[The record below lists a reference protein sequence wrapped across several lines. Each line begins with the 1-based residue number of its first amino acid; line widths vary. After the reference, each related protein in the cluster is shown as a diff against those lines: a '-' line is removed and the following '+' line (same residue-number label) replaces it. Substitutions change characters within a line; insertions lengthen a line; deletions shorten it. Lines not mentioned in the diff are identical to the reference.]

1 MRKHFLLL
9 FLMALLPLAGWAQ
22 IDISGYTVEIHGTAS
37 YVYNGA
43 AQVVTLDVTAPGATE
58 AIPAANYDVEYFDEA
73 GTTPVAAANVKNAG
87 TYKVRAKG
95 KGSYTGET
103 AMITFV
109 ITRKSIAG
117 DSFAVTTTGG
127 PFSYDGTAK
136 TFTTVTFKDG
146 ETTLTPATT
155 EANNDYTFVY
165 VDNTDACAATD
176 EDAAY
181 ILFTGYGNYQ
191 GTKKY
196 KFAIAKAD
204 IPYAVVNA
212 ATPAAVTDLKYTGIL
227 QNLATAGAALDA
239 NYGTVQYK
247 VGTGAYAAA
256 LPQGLNADTYDVR
269 WKIVG
274 SNNYNDVAEAQIAAS
289 YYTKAEL
296 TTINTA
302 VQALGDTETLSGEQA
317 AAVNAV
323 LGTAYTDATTGAEVD
338 KDALGDAVEA
348 IGDVTT
354 TVYVKTR
361 TTTVA
366 IGKSA
371 SKLRFVT
378 IGKTKEAYD
387 GTPLSLAEGQFSITG
402 WAAGDNAEIQATRN
416 HIVAKYVTNTGTPES
431 PVWTEQ
437 AATTVG
443 PDAGTYY
450 VQANVADAKYTNAG
464 GVEILLSQNYDFTIV
479 KNAWVIERAPLTI
492 TAKSQSVAFGTA
504 LPTIAS
510 IDPVWEVSGAVTV
523 GGVTETPQN
532 VYEVVYNGTYTPEGG
547 VETALAAGKTDVPF
561 GPYANAYK
569 VQLQGGEAAPAN
581 YEVTLVNGTLT
592 ITGAAF
598 SIFATVPNTIQ
609 YGEKI
614 VPNYI
619 ALDSHDELATVDAD
633 EIEYIYKQ
641 QVNDEWVAWTKA
653 QESDP
658 NYPITRGTY
667 TIEVKQKNT
676 IGTGNFQGV
685 TPECPTTPFSIVAK
699 NITIDIPAVELWNG
713 ATKTILNQKVNVP
726 EADYEDQLVYGEH
739 INFEFVFKSGVDG
752 LAVGDEEHDYAITFA
767 TAAPLFVNGTSA
779 IEGKMVAGDGFSN
792 DNYLVTWTGGE
803 LTATDLAALDLDLR
817 AVPAA
822 EIYSKIK
829 DASDICK
836 ANPTLDYTVK
846 LKLNRSN
853 TIGSTTYIW
862 KAKKYAM
869 LVLPFDVKVTDLSE
883 QLGYAVVNVADKT
896 KATANNVYWVLE
908 WGTIPANTPFVVR
921 TAEDITNKEVEFDD
935 VKIAELNTKYPTV
948 DAGSNINLVGAYE
961 TFTIDESSNAKL
973 RFFTNDN
980 AHHGISA
987 GSANTWY
994 VVPFDGYIDMTG
1006 VAAAHEVTFTFEEL
1020 DGSTTAIKA
1029 VEFNGQMA
1037 NAEGWYTIDGMK
1049 LNAAPTQKGIYI
1061 NNGKKIVVK

>member
-1 MRKHFLLL
+1 MLL
-9 FLMALLPLAGWAQ
+9 ALLPLAGWAQ
-22 IDISGYTVEIHGTAS
+22 IDISGYSIEINGTAS

-43 AQVVTLDVTAPGATE
+43 SQPVALNVKAPGAST
-58 AIPAANYDVEYFDEA
+58 AIPAANYDVLYWDAA
-73 GTTPVAAANVKNAG
+73 GTTPVDVDDVKDAG
-87 TYKVRAKG
+87 TYQVSAKG

-103 AMITFV
+103 AKITFV
-109 ITRKSIAG
+109 ITAKDIAG
-117 DSFAVTTTGG
+117 VSFTVATTGG
-127 PFSYDGTAK
+127 PFTYDDTAK
-136 TFTTVTFKDG
+136 TFTTVTLKDG
-146 ETTLTPATT
+146 TTVLTPGDEDAD
-155 EANNDYTFVY
+155 NDYTFVY
-165 VDNTDACAATD
+165 SNNTNAITAT
-176 EDAAY
+176 ETSGAM
-181 ILFTGYGNYQ
+181 ITFTGHGNYQ

-196 KFAIAKAD
+196 YFSIGKAK
-204 IPYAVVNA
+204 IPYAYVNA
-212 ATPAAVTDLKYTGIL
+212 ATPAAVDGLKYNGNL
-227 QNLATAGAALDA
+227 QDLATAGASLDTK
-239 NYGTVQYK
+239 YGTVQYK
-247 VGTGAYAAA
+247 VGTGDYATT
-256 LPQGLNADTYDVR
+256 LPKGLNHDTYDVR

-274 SNNYNDVAEAQIAAS
+274 SNNYDDVAEAQIAAS

-302 VQALGDTETLSGEQA
+302 VQALDNAATLSEEQA

-338 KDALGDAVEA
+338 KDALDDAVEA

-361 TTTVA
+361 TATVT

-416 HIVAKYVTNTGTPES
+416 HIVAKYVKNTGTPES

-437 AATTVG
+437 DDTEVG
-443 PDAGTYY
+443 PNAGTYY
-450 VQANVADAKYTNAG
+450 VQANVTAAKYTNAG

-532 VYEVVYNGTYTPEGG
+532 VYEVVYNGNYTPEGG

-569 VQLQGGEAAPAN
+569 VQLQSGEEAPAN
-581 YEVTLVNGTLT
+581 YAVTLVNGTLT

-609 YGEKI
+609 YGEAI

-619 ALDSHDELATVDAD
+619 ALDSHDELATVDAN

-641 QVNDEWVAWTKA
+641 QVGDEWIDWKKA
-653 QESDP
+653 QVSDP

-685 TPECPTTPFSIVAK
+685 TPECPTTPFSIVQK
-699 NITIDIPAVELWNG
+699 NITIAIPAVELWNG

-726 EADYEDQLVYGEH
+726 EADYKAQLAYGEH
-739 INFEFVFKSGVDG
+739 INFEFVFKSGVTG
-752 LAVGDEEHDYAITFA
+752 LAVGDEDHDYAITFA
-767 TAAPLFVNGTSA
+767 TEAPLFTNGTSA
-779 IEGKMVAGDGFSN
+779 IEGNMVAGDGFSN
-792 DNYLVTWTGGE
+792 DNYLVTWTGGA
-803 LTATDLAALDLDLR
+803 LTATNLAALDLDLR

-822 EIYSKIK
+822 GIYSKIK

-836 ANPTLDYTVK
+836 ANPTLNYTVK
-846 LKLNRSN
+846 LKLNREN
-853 TIGSTTYIW
+853 TLTDKYSVDHNYTW
-862 KAKKYAM
+862 KAKKYTM
-869 LVLPFDVKVTDLSE
+869 LVLPFAVKVSDLST

-896 KATANNVYWVLE
+896 KATPNNVYWVLE

-921 TAEDITNKEVEFDD
+921 TAEDITNKEVEFND
-935 VKIAELNTKYPTV
+935 VVIAELNTKYPTV

-973 RFFTNDN
+973 RFFTDDN
-980 AHHGISA
+980 THHGIGT
-987 GSANTWY
+987 GSANKWNI
-994 VVPFDGYIDMTG
+994 VPFDGYIDMTG
-1006 VAAAHEVTFTFEEL
+1006 VGAAHEVTFTFEEL

-1037 NAEGWYTIDGMK
+1037 NAEGWYTIDGVK
-1049 LNAAPTQKGIYI
+1049 LQAAPTQKGVYI